1 MGSSGAGRFRSR
13 LRNTLVMMVK
23 SQAFSFVPGLKRF
36 RYRYARK
43 YVSCTR
49 SSASSGFLVRRN
61 ALRYSASRCLSK
73 SEKSLLMP
81 TPRWSILFRRIPLDP
96 TVSSAPEAR
105 LDPRLDSV
113 RQAVDRALD
122 HDPGAG
128 GADLDRIGGRRTRA
142 VAARLRAADLDADPV
157 RAAVPVLRAAVALI
171 PDAVT
176 GMAGPVAVPVR
187 IRRSPAGRR
196 ALAVAGRGVADH
208 PAGDRPSR
216 PEPVRLDVPG
226 VG

>member
-1 MGSSGAGRFRSR
+1 MGSSGAGRLRSR

-105 LDPRLDSV
+105 LDSD

-128 GADLDRIGGRRTRA
+128 GADLDRIGGRMTRA
-142 VAARLRAADLDADPV
+142 VAARLLAADLGADPV
-157 RAAVPVLRAAVALI
+157 RAAVPVLRAAVAVI

-176 GMAGPVAVPVR
+176 RVAGPVAGPVR
-187 IRRSPAGRR
+187 IRQSPAGRR
-196 ALAVAGRGVADH
+196 APAVAGRGGADH
-208 PAGDRPSR
+208 PAGERQSR
-216 PEPVRLDVPG
+216 PEPVRLDVPR

>member
-1 MGSSGAGRFRSR
+1 MGSSGAPRLRSR

-23 SQAFSFVPGLKRF
+23 SQAFPFVPGLKRF

-128 GADLDRIGGRRTRA
+128 GADLDRIGGRGTRA
-142 VAARLRAADLDADPV
+142 
-157 RAAVPVLRAAVALI
+157 
-171 PDAVT
+171 
-176 GMAGPVAVPVR
+176 GGAG
-187 IRRSPAGRR
+187 S
-196 ALAVAGRGVADH
+196 H
-208 PAGDRPSR
+208 PAGFDAGPLRR
-216 PEPVRLDVPG
+216 GVRVP
-226 VG
+226 